1 MLGLIKKKANTLLGI
16 DISSTSVKLLELSRS
31 GGRYKVEA
39 YAVEPL
45 PPNAVVEK
53 NIVELEGVGQA
64 LSRVLVKAKTNLKSA
79 VVAVAG
85 SAVITK
91 TIEMEAGLSE
101 DELENQ
107 LKIEADQYIPYPLE
121 EVAIDFEVQGLS
133 ARNPERVDVLLAAC
147 RKENVEVREAA
158 LALAGLT
165 AKVVDVEAYALE
177 RSYALLSSQ
186 LGADT
191 DQLTV
196 AVVDIGATM
205 TTLPAGRAIRNIDF
219 QRGEKGEGNVV
230 IDLSDPTLSP
240 DIQEQGGKIRLDF
253 AKTQLPD
260 ALRVRL
266 DVKDFATPVQF
277 VNASA
282 QSDRTSITIEPSGL
296 YDYLVYQTDNRLT
309 VSIKPMTTED
319 AERRKKDNFAYTGEK
334 LSLNFQDIDVRSVLQ
349 LIADFTDL
357 NLVASDTVQGNITLR
372 LQNVPWDQALDLVLK
387 TKGLDKRKLGN
398 VLLVAPADEI
408 AARERQELEAQ
419 KQIAELAPL
428 RRELIQVNYAKA
440 ADIAKLFQSV
450 TSDGGQEGKEGGR
463 GSITVD
469 DRTNSIIAYQPQERL
484 DELRRIVSQLDIPVR
499 QVMIEARIVEA
510 NVGYDKSLGVRWG
523 GAYHKGNWR
532 GYGKDGNI
540 GIKDE
545 DGMNCG
551 PIAGNCTFP
560 TTGTSKSPSPFV
572 DIGAKD
578 ATSGIGIGFIT
589 DNIILDLQL
598 SAMEKTGNGEIV
610 SQPKV
615 VTSDKE
621 TAKILKGQEV
631 PYQEASSSGATSTS
645 FKEAALS
652 LEVTPQITPD
662 NRIIVEVKVT
672 KDAPDFDRA
681 LNGVPPINKNEVN
694 AKILVNDGETIV
706 IGGVFSNTQSKS
718 VDKVPFLGDLPYL
731 GRLFRRDTVSDVKNE
746 LLVFLTPRIMNNQ
759 AIAIGR

>member
-1 MLGLIKKKANTLLGI
+1 MNSGLSRLGI
-16 DISSTSVKLLELSRS
+16 
-31 GGRYKVEA
+31 A
-39 YAVEPL
+39 
-45 PPNAVVEK
+45 
-53 NIVELEGVGQA
+53 
-64 LSRVLVKAKTNLKSA
+64 
-79 VVAVAG
+79 
-85 SAVITK
+85 
-91 TIEMEAGLSE
+91 
-101 DELENQ
+101 
-107 LKIEADQYIPYPLE
+107 
-121 EVAIDFEVQGLS
+121 
-133 ARNPERVDVLLAAC
+133 LLAAMFAPALLAADLE
-147 RKENVEVREAA
+147 KLDVAA
-158 LALAGLT
+158 LPGDRVELKLQFDEPVAAPRGYTIEQPARIALDLPGVYNKLGT
-165 AKVVDVEAYALE
+165 KNRELSVGNTRSVTVVEAKDRTRLIINLTTLSSYTTRVEGNNLFVVVGNSPAGASVASAAPVKASPAPA
-177 RSYALLSSQ
+177 SYAQ
-186 LGADT
+186 PIKPKPY
-191 DQLTV
+191 V
-196 AVVDIGATM
+196 
-205 TTLPAGRAIRNIDF
+205 PAGRAIRNIDF

-309 VSIKPMTTED
+309 VSIKPMTMED

-450 TSDGGQEGKEGGR
+450 TSSGEEKENSR

-523 GAYHKGNWR
+523 GAYHNGNWNS
-532 GYGKDGNI
+532 YGKNGNM
-540 GIKDE
+540 GIKDKE
-545 DGMNCG
+545 GYNCG
-551 PIAGNCTFP
+551 PFQGQCTFP
-560 TTGTSKSPSPFV
+560 TRDNSPTPFV
-572 DIGAKD
+572 DMGAKD

-598 SAMEKTGNGEIV
+598 SAMEKTGNGEVV

-621 TAKILKGQEV
+621 TAKILKGSEI

-672 KDAPDFDRA
+672 KDAPDFQNA

-706 IGGVFSNTQSKS
+706 IGGVFSNTQTKA

-731 GRLFRRDTVSDVKNE
+731 GRLFRRDTVSDTKNE